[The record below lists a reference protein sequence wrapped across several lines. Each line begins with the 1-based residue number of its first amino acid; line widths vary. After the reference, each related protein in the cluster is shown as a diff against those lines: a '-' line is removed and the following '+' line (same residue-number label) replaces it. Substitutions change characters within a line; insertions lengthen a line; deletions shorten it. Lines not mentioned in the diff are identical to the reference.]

1 MTAAA
6 VQQFGPMTAEQ
17 LFDLPD
23 DGLRHELVS
32 GELYSMAPAGA
43 QHGSV
48 AFDIGLAV
56 GLHVRE
62 HRLGRCF
69 AAETGFVLSRQP
81 DTVRAPDLA
90 FIRADRAQELE
101 RYARFAEVL
110 PDLVVEVVSPY
121 DRSSKTVEKALM
133 WLDAGV
139 RLVWVVDPQ
148 ACVVT
153 VYREDGVVALVRG
166 PGALLDGGDVL
177 PGLRIPLDE
186 LLPGPPATL
195 EELEALGDQA

>member
-1 MTAAA
+1 
-6 VQQFGPMTAEQ
+6 MTAEQ
-17 LFDLPD
+17 LVDLPD
-23 DGLRHELVS
+23 DGRRHELVS
-32 GELYSMAPAGA
+32 GELHSMAPAGA

-48 AFDIGLAV
+48 AFEIGLAV

-69 AAETGFVLSRQP
+69 AAETGFVLSRRP

-90 FIRADRAQELE
+90 FVRADRAEALE
-101 RYARFAEVL
+101 RYARFADVV

-121 DRSSKTVEKALM
+121 DRSTKTVEKALM
-133 WLDAGV
+133 WVDAGV

-148 ACVVT
+148 ARLVT
-153 VYREDGVVALVRG
+153 VYRDDGVVALVRG
-166 PGALLDGGDVL
+166 PGAVLDGGDVL
-177 PGLRIPLDE
+177 PGMRIPLDE